1 MSYHITDELQSGCDT
16 IKRSI
21 IHCSYKDLNQSI
33 DAIAFDTSTAPSVV
47 ENVLKGP
54 LRRPDNPKYPSKNVS
69 KDPLV
74 AQRAL
79 SVPFR
84 KVAPFQCLY
93 SAKYI
98 GDTYWRKHS
107 LIFSNGPEDAKNPDT
122 MASFTRGFVGL
133 SSRPALLF
141 FQGKVDFDTTTHMFD
156 AIFKAGRLLAHEN
169 LKTSPRHLGGRG
181 IGAIAAVRAVTEETT
196 HLVLVG
202 YPLQAEGGAR
212 DDLLRDLKAS
222 MNVLFVSGSLDGGC
236 EELERVC
243 KELNCRVWKIAIQ
256 EANKA
261 LEIESSETGTQEVAK
276 MTGAV
281 VARWLESCNEQ
292 MQDGKIVW
300 NPDEGVA
307 RWSGWAW
314 NLKDKIVDARDQDP
328 KPAVKSRKQTS
339 QSKGKR
345 KSGDGDEKEDGSSA
359 ASKKCRK
366 SR

>member
-47 ENVLKGP
+47 EDVLKGP
-54 LRRPDNPKYPSKNVS
+54 LRRPDNPKYPSENVS
-69 KDPLV
+69 KDPSV

-122 MASFTRGFVGL
+122 ITSFTRGFVGL

-141 FQGKVDFDTTTHMFD
+141 FQGKVDLDTTTHMFD

-169 LKTSPRHLGGRG
+169 LYPSPRCLGGRG
-181 IGAIAAVRAVTEETT
+181 IGAIAAARAVTEETT

-212 DDLLRDLKAS
+212 DDLLRDLPAS
-222 MNVLFVSGSLDGGC
+222 INVLFVSGSLDGGC
-236 EELERVC
+236 EELKSVC
-243 KELNCRVWKIAIQ
+243 KELKCQTWKIVIQ
-256 EANKA
+256 EANNA
-261 LEIESSETGTQEVAK
+261 LKFDSSETGTQEVAK
-276 MTGAV
+276 MIGAV
-281 VARWLESCNEQ
+281 IARWLESCNEE

-307 RWSGWAW
+307 RWSGWTW
-314 NLKDKIVDARDQDP
+314 NLKDKIVDGCDQNL
-328 KPAVKSRKQTS
+328 KPVVKSRKQTS
-339 QSKGKR
+339 QRKGKR
-345 KSGDGDEKEDGSSA
+345 KSRDGDEKQDGGSA
-359 ASKKCRK
+359 KLKKGRK